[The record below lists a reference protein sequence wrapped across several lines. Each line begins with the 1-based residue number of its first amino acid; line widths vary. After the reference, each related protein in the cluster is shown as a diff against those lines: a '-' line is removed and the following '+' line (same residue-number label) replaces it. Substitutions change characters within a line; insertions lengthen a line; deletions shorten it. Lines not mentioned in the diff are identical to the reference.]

1 MTNVSYSKTNSVKK
15 LYLFLFFCITSITY
29 AQNIRL
35 EGVIQDIGKSPL
47 EMANVMAVNQ
57 ATKAMDGYAI
67 TTDKGKYVLNLKPNT
82 AYVIKLS
89 YLGMQNKEVTV
100 TTLSENMV
108 QNITMESGG
117 IELDGVEIVR
127 EMPVSIKGD
136 TIVYNADSFKTGEE
150 RKLEDVFKK
159 LPGFEV
165 MADGQVQV
173 EGKKVAK
180 LFVNGKPFM
189 EGDTKLGSKNIP
201 SDAVDKIQVMRNFN
215 EVSQMK
221 GLENNNDDIALNI
234 KLKKGKDK
242 FWFGDVSGGLANDKG
257 YIFNPKLFYYSP
269 KTSINSIVN
278 LNTIGEVSLTS
289 ADFFRIT
296 GGARNTIGR
305 SGTTLNLNRNFF
317 GLSGGDNVAKA
328 SDKFGALNLNHSVS
342 KKWTLLGFAAYSATF
357 NQSITNSERGIFEPN
372 TTNIAT
378 LENRKNKTDS
388 KNNAFI
394 AKFGSKYKAN
404 DNFQLDYDAF
414 FRKNDQQDVDNSQT
428 DFSSMNNGSM
438 VSNSN
443 TVIAFQ
449 KQAPVSFNQS
459 LNLFYTQ
466 NPKSTW
472 VIEMQHQ
479 YEDED
484 PFYNPQLSVN
494 PYQNSTSQDPND
506 PSAVFVNEN
515 TLNIEQS
522 RFVKTNKLDAK
533 VDYYYQISNKSILNL
548 TVGNTNAFQ
557 TYNSSILQILEDN
570 SVNPVEQTAYNNDV
584 RYTFNDVFLG
594 VHYKFIVGK
603 FTFNPGFAIHQYN
616 TNNQQFANPFQ
627 LNFTRFLPDMFARWD
642 LKKSENVTYNFNVRN
657 GFNDVNSLVEGNIF
671 TNFNSIA
678 RGNAQLENSL
688 VTSHR
693 LNYSKYNLYNF
704 TTIFG
709 NIAYT
714 TTKNPVVNGISFQSI
729 YSTSDRLNLD
739 AENESVNGNLFYSKS
754 FQKYY
759 KATAGINASW
769 NKNFVLNRRV
779 VNGNT
784 QEFIQGIE
792 NVNHGYNLALAT
804 QFKKYP
810 NIDLGYR
817 INFSEQAS
825 TRFTTQT
832 PSVKLNYYFLNGL
845 NINWD
850 YSFNRFKNETT
861 GVANNFKIMT
871 ASLNYIKK
879 DSKFEYR
886 IQANNLLNTRSRL
899 NNTFSVNGFNANE
912 NIILPRFVTFI
923 LKYNI

>member
-1 MTNVSYSKTNSVKK
+1 MKKILLFIALVLGSISYG
-15 LYLFLFFCITSITY
+15 
-29 AQNIRL
+29 QNIKV
-35 EGVIQDIGKSPL
+35 EGVIQDINKAPL

-57 ATKAMDGYAI
+57 ATKAMDAYAI
-67 TTDKGKYVLNLKPNT
+67 TTDKGKYVLNLKLNT
-82 AYVIKLS
+82 TYVIKLS
-89 YLGMQNKEVTV
+89 YLGMQNKEITV
-100 TTLSENMV
+100 ATKAENMM

-136 TIVYNADSFKTGEE
+136 TIVYNTDSFKTGEE

-173 EGKKVAK
+173 EGKKVTK

-201 SDAVDKIQVMRNFN
+201 SDAVDKVQVLRNFN

-221 GLENNNDDIALNI
+221 GLENNNDDIAINI

-242 FWFGDVSGGLANDKG
+242 FWFGDVSAGLANDKG
-257 YIFNPKLFYYSP
+257 YIFNPKVFYYSP

-278 LNTIGEVSLTS
+278 LNNIGEVSLTS
-289 ADFFRIT
+289 ADFFRIN

-305 SGTTLNLNRNFF
+305 SGTSLNLNRNFF

-328 SDKFGALNLNHSVS
+328 NDKFGTLNVNHSVS
-342 KKWTLLGFAAYSATF
+342 KKWTLTGFATYSSTF
-357 NQSITNSERGIFEPN
+357 NQSITNSDRGIFEPN

-378 LENRKNKTDS
+378 LENRKSKTDS
-388 KNNAFI
+388 RNNAFI
-394 AKFGSKYKAN
+394 SKVGSKYKAN
-404 DNFQLDYDAF
+404 DNFQLDYDVF
-414 FRKNDQQDVDNSQT
+414 FRKNDQQDVNNSQSN
-428 DFSSMNNGSM
+428 FSSFANGS
-438 VSNSN
+438 SFSSSN

-449 KQAPVSFNQS
+449 NQAPVSFNQS

-472 VIEMQHQ
+472 VIEVQHQ

-494 PYQNSTSQDPND
+494 PYQNSSSQDPND

-515 TLNIEQS
+515 SLNIEQS
-522 RFVKTNKLDAK
+522 RFVKTNKVDAK
-533 VDYYYQISNKSILNL
+533 ADYYYQISNKSILNV
-548 TVGNTNAFQ
+548 TAGNSNAFQ
-557 TYNSSILQILEDN
+557 TYNSSLLQILEDKSVN
-570 SVNPVEQTAYNNDV
+570 SVEQAAYNNDV
-584 RYTFNDVFLG
+584 RYAFNDVFLG
-594 VHYKFIVGK
+594 LHHKFMVGK
-603 FTFNPGFAIHQYN
+603 FTFNPGFSVHQYN
-616 TNNQQFANPFQ
+616 TNNQQLGNPYQ
-627 LNFTRFLPDMFARWD
+627 LNFSRFLPDMFARWD
-642 LKKSENVTYNFNVRN
+642 LKKSENITYNFNVQN
-657 GFNDVNSLVEGNIF
+657 GFNDINSLVEGYIF

-678 RGNAQLENSL
+678 KGNSQLQNSL

-709 NIAYT
+709 NISYT
-714 TTKNPVVNGISFQSI
+714 TTKDPVVNGISFQSI

-739 AENESVNGNLFYSKS
+739 AENENLNGNLFYSKS
-754 FQKYY
+754 FKKYY
-759 KATAGINASW
+759 KVTGGVNASW

-779 VNGNT
+779 ANGTT

-792 NVNHGYNLALAT
+792 NVNHSYNLAFAT

-825 TRFTTQT
+825 NKFTTQT
-832 PSVKLNYYFLNGL
+832 PTVKLNYYFLNGL
-845 NINWD
+845 NVNWD
-850 YSFNRFKNETT
+850 YSFNRFKNETSGLT
-861 GVANNFKIMT
+861 NDFEIMT

-899 NNTFSVNGFNANE
+899 NNSFSVNGFNANE
-912 NIILPRFVTFI
+912 TIILPRFVTFI

>member
-1 MTNVSYSKTNSVKK
+1 MKNQ
-15 LYLFLFFCITSITY
+15 YLFLFFFITSFSFAQSIKFEGLITDSK
-29 AQNIRL
+29 AT
-35 EGVIQDIGKSPL
+35 GL
-47 EMANVMAVNQ
+47 EMANVMAINKE
-57 ATKAMDGYAI
+57 TKAMDAYAI
-67 TTDKGKYVLNLKPNT
+67 TNDKGKFLLNLKPNT
-82 AYVIKLS
+82 AYNIKIS
-89 YLGMQNKEVTV
+89 YLGMQNKELEI
-100 TTLSENMV
+100 TTTSENS
-108 QNITMESGG
+108 IKSIALEEGG

-136 TIVYNADSFKTGEE
+136 TIVYNTDSFKTGEE

-173 EGKKVAK
+173 EGKKVTK

-189 EGDTKLGSKNIP
+189 DGDTKLGSKNIP
-201 SDAVDKIQVMRNFN
+201 SDAVDKVQVLRNFN

-221 GLENNNDDIALNI
+221 GLDNNNDDIALNI

-242 FWFGDVSGGLANDKG
+242 FWFGDVSAGLANDKG
-257 YIFNPKLFYYSP
+257 YIFNPKVFYYSP

-278 LNTIGEVSLTS
+278 LNNIGEVSLTS
-289 ADFFRIT
+289 ADFFRIN

-305 SGTTLNLNRNFF
+305 SGTSLNLNRNFF

-328 SDKFGALNLNHSVS
+328 NDKFGTLNVNHSVS
-342 KKWTLLGFAAYSATF
+342 KKWTLTGFAAYSSTF
-357 NQSITNSERGIFEPN
+357 NQSITNSDRGIFEPN

-388 KNNAFI
+388 RNNAFI
-394 AKFGSKYKAN
+394 SKVGSKYKAN
-404 DNFQLDYDAF
+404 DNFQLDYDVF
-414 FRKNDQQDVDNSQT
+414 FRKNDQQDVNNSQSN
-428 DFSSMNNGSM
+428 FSSFANGS
-438 VSNSN
+438 SFSSSN
-443 TVIAFQ
+443 TVMAFQ
-449 KQAPVSFNQS
+449 NQAPVSFNQS

-472 VIEMQHQ
+472 VIEVQHQ

-494 PYQNSTSQDPND
+494 PYQNSSSQDPND

-515 TLNIEQS
+515 SLNIEQS
-522 RFVKTNKLDAK
+522 RFVKTNKVDAK
-533 VDYYYQISNKSILNL
+533 ADYYYQISNKSILNV
-548 TVGNTNAFQ
+548 TAGNSNAFQ
-557 TYNSSILQILEDN
+557 TYNSSLLQILEDK
-570 SVNPVEQTAYNNDV
+570 SVNPVEQAAYNNDV
-584 RYTFNDVFLG
+584 RYAFNDIFLG
-594 VHYKFIVGK
+594 LHYKFMVGK
-603 FTFNPGFAIHQYN
+603 FTFNPGFSVHQYN
-616 TNNQQFANPFQ
+616 TNNQQLGNPYQ
-627 LNFTRFLPDMFARWD
+627 LNFSRFLPDMFARWD
-642 LKKSENVTYNFNVRN
+642 LKKSENITYNFNVQN
-657 GFNDVNSLVEGNIF
+657 GFNDINSLVEGYIF

-678 RGNAQLENSL
+678 KGNSQLQNSL

-709 NIAYT
+709 NISYT
-714 TTKNPVVNGISFQSI
+714 TTKDPVVNGISFQSI

-739 AENESVNGNLFYSKS
+739 AENENLNGNLFYSKS
-754 FQKYY
+754 FKKYY
-759 KATAGINASW
+759 KVTGGVNASW

-779 VNGNT
+779 TSGTT

-792 NVNHGYNLALAT
+792 NVNHSYNLAFAT

-825 TRFTTQT
+825 NKFTTQT
-832 PSVKLNYYFLNGL
+832 PTVKLNYYFLNGL
-845 NINWD
+845 NVNWD
-850 YSFNRFKNETT
+850 YSFNRFKNETSGLT
-861 GVANNFKIMT
+861 NDFEIMT

-899 NNTFSVNGFNANE
+899 NNSFSVNGFNANE
-912 NIILPRFVTFI
+912 TIILPRFVTFI

>member
-1 MTNVSYSKTNSVKK
+1 MKNILLVLMLFFMSFSYS
-15 LYLFLFFCITSITY
+15 
-29 AQNIRL
+29 QNIRF
-35 EGVIQDIGKSPL
+35 EGLILDDKKMPL

-57 ATKAMDGYAI
+57 ATKAMDAYAI
-67 TTDKGKYVLNLKPNT
+67 TTDKGKFVLNLKAKT
-82 AYVIKLS
+82 DYIIKLS
-89 YLGMQNKEVTV
+89 YIGMKNKEVAI
-100 TTLSENMV
+100 TTLAENLI
-108 QNITMESGG
+108 QNITMEAGG

-136 TIVYNADSFKTGEE
+136 TIIYNADSFKTGEE

-165 MADGQVQV
+165 LPDGQIQV

-180 LFVNGKPFM
+180 LFVDGKPFM

-242 FWFGDVSGGLANDKG
+242 FWFGDVSGGVANDKG
-257 YIFNPKLFYYSP
+257 YIINPKLFYYSP

-278 LNTIGEVSLTS
+278 FNNIGEVSLTS

-305 SGTTLNLNRNFF
+305 SGTTLTLNRNFF

-328 SDKFGALNLNHSVS
+328 SDKFGTLNINQSFS
-342 KKWTLLGFAAYSATF
+342 KKWNVTGFAAYSSTF
-357 NQSITNSERGIFEPN
+357 NRSITNSERAIFQPN
-372 TTNIAT
+372 TTEIAT
-378 LENRKNKTDS
+378 LENRNNRTDS
-388 KNNAFI
+388 RNNAFI
-394 AKFGSKYKAN
+394 SKLGSKYKAS
-404 DNFQLDYDAF
+404 DNFQLDYDVF
-414 FRKNDQQDVDNSQT
+414 FRKNGQEENDNSQT
-428 DFSSMNNGSM
+428 NFNSINNGVAFNS
-438 VSNSN
+438 SNS
-443 TVIAFQ
+443 IISFQ
-449 KQAPVSFNQS
+449 KQDPIAFNQS

-466 NPKSTW
+466 SPKSTW

-494 PYQNSTSQDPND
+494 PYQNSTSSNPDD
-506 PSAVFVNEN
+506 PSNIFINEN
-515 TLNIEQS
+515 ALNIQQS
-522 RFVKTNKLDAK
+522 RFVKTNKIDAK
-533 VDYYYQISNKSILNL
+533 IDYYFQVSNKSIFNVTL
-548 TVGNTNAFQ
+548 GNTNAFQ
-557 TYNSSILQILEDN
+557 SYNSGILQILEGN
-570 SVNPVEQTAYNNDV
+570 TVNPIEQNAYNNDV
-584 RYTFNDVFLG
+584 RYNFNDIFLG
-594 VHYKFIVGK
+594 LHYKFILGK
-603 FTFNPGFAIHQYN
+603 FTFNPGFSVHQYN
-616 TNNQQFANPFQ
+616 TNNSQFSTPFQ
-627 LNFTRFLPDMFARWD
+627 LNFSRFLPDMFARWD
-642 LKKSENVTYNFNVRN
+642 LKKSENLTYNFNVKN
-657 GFNDVNSLVEGNIF
+657 GFNDVNSLVEGYIF

-678 RGNAQLENSL
+678 RGNSQLENSL
-688 VTSHR
+688 VTTHR
-693 LNYSKYNLYNF
+693 LAYSKYNLYNF
-704 TTIFG
+704 VTIFG
-709 NIAYT
+709 NVAYT
-714 TTKNPVVNGISFQSI
+714 TTKNPVVNGILFQSI

-739 AENESVNGNLFYSKS
+739 AENENLNGNLFYSKS
-754 FQKYY
+754 FKKYY
-759 KATAGINASW
+759 KVTGGINASW
-769 NKNFVLNRRV
+769 NKNFVLNRRLIS
-779 VNGNT
+779 GNV

-804 QFKKYP
+804 QYKKYP

-817 INFSEQAS
+817 INFSEQAA
-825 TRFTTQT
+825 TLFTTQT
-832 PSVKLNYYFLNGL
+832 PNVKLNYYFINGL
-845 NINWD
+845 NVNWD

-879 DSKFEYR
+879 DTKFEYR

-899 NNTFSVNGFNANE
+899 NNTFNVNGYNASE
-912 NIILPRFVTFI
+912 NVILPRFVTFI

>member
-1 MTNVSYSKTNSVKK
+1 MKKILLFIALVLGSISYG
-15 LYLFLFFCITSITY
+15 
-29 AQNIRL
+29 QNIKV
-35 EGVIQDIGKSPL
+35 EGVIQDISKAPL

-57 ATKAMDGYAI
+57 ATKAMDAYAI
-67 TTDKGKYVLNLKPNT
+67 TTDKGKYSLNLKPNST
-82 AYVIKLS
+82 YVIKLS
-89 YLGMQNKEVTV
+89 YLGMQNKEITVVTKA
-100 TTLSENMV
+100 ENMM

-136 TIVYNADSFKTGEE
+136 TIVYNTDSFKTGEE

-173 EGKKVAK
+173 EGKKVTK

-189 EGDTKLGSKNIP
+189 DGDTKLGSKNIP
-201 SDAVDKIQVMRNFN
+201 SDAVDKVQVLRNFN

-242 FWFGDVSGGLANDKG
+242 FWFGDVSAGLANDKG
-257 YIFNPKLFYYSP
+257 YIFNPKVFYYSP

-278 LNTIGEVSLTS
+278 LNNIGEVSLTS
-289 ADFFRIT
+289 ADFFRIN

-317 GLSGGDNVAKA
+317 GLFGGDNVAKA
-328 SDKFGALNLNHSVS
+328 SDKFGTLNINHSVS
-342 KKWTLLGFAAYSATF
+342 KKWTLTGFAAYSSTF
-357 NQSITNSERGIFEPN
+357 NQSITNSDRGIFEPN

-378 LENRKNKTDS
+378 LENRKNSTDS
-388 KNNAFI
+388 RNNAFI
-394 AKFGSKYKAN
+394 SKVGSKYKAN
-404 DNFQLDYDAF
+404 DNFQLDYDVF
-414 FRKNDQQDVDNSQT
+414 FRKNDQQDVDNSQSN
-428 DFSSMNNGSM
+428 FSSFANGNSFN
-438 VSNSN
+438 SSN

-449 KQAPVSFNQS
+449 NQAPVSFNQS

-466 NPKSTW
+466 NPKNTW
-472 VIEMQHQ
+472 VIEVQHQ

-494 PYQNSTSQDPND
+494 PYQNNSSQDPND

-515 TLNIEQS
+515 SLKIEQS
-522 RFVKTNKLDAK
+522 RFVKTNKVDAK
-533 VDYYYQISNKSILNL
+533 ADYYYQISNKSILNV
-548 TVGNTNAFQ
+548 TAGNSNAFQ
-557 TYNSSILQILEDN
+557 TYNSSLLQILEDK
-570 SVNPVEQTAYNNDV
+570 SVNPVEQAAYNNDA
-584 RYTFNDVFLG
+584 RYAFNDVFLG
-594 VHYKFIVGK
+594 LHYKFIVGK
-603 FTFNPGFAIHQYN
+603 FTFNPGFSIHQYN
-616 TNNQQFANPFQ
+616 TNNQQFGTRYQ
-627 LNFTRFLPDMFARWD
+627 LNFSRFLPDMFARWD
-642 LKKSENVTYNFNVRN
+642 LKKSENITYNFNVRN
-657 GFNDVNSLVEGNIF
+657 GFNDINSLVEGFIF

-678 RGNAQLENSL
+678 RGNSQLQNSL

-709 NIAYT
+709 NISYT
-714 TTKNPVVNGISFQSI
+714 TTKDPVVNGISFQSI

-739 AENESVNGNLFYSKS
+739 AENENLNGNLFYSKS
-754 FQKYY
+754 FKKYY
-759 KATAGINASW
+759 KVTGGINAGW

-779 VNGNT
+779 ANGAT

-792 NVNHGYNLALAT
+792 NVNHSYNLAFAT

-825 TRFTTQT
+825 NKFTTQT
-832 PSVKLNYYFLNGL
+832 PTVKLNYYFLNGL
-845 NINWD
+845 NVNWD
-850 YSFNRFKNETT
+850 YSFNRFKNETSGLT
-861 GVANNFKIMT
+861 NDFEIMT

-899 NNTFSVNGFNANE
+899 NNSFSVNGFNANE
-912 NIILPRFVTFI
+912 TIILPRFVTFI

>member
-1 MTNVSYSKTNSVKK
+1 MKNILLFVALVLGSISYS
-15 LYLFLFFCITSITY
+15 
-29 AQNIRL
+29 QNVRF
-35 EGVIQDIGKSPL
+35 EGIIQDVGKLPL

-57 ATKAMDGYAI
+57 ATKAMDAYAI
-67 TTDKGKYVLNLKPNT
+67 TTDNGKYVLNLKPNT
-82 AYVIKLS
+82 PYVIKLS
-89 YLGMQNKEVTV
+89 YLGMQNKEITIA
-100 TTLSENMV
+100 TQSENMI
-108 QNITMESGG
+108 QNVTMESGG

-201 SDAVDKIQVMRNFN
+201 ADAIDKVQVLRNFN

-242 FWFGDVSGGLANDKG
+242 FWFGDVSGGLANNKG

-278 LNTIGEVSLTS
+278 LNNIGEVSLTS

-305 SGTTLNLNRNFF
+305 SGTTLTLNRNFF

-328 SDKFGALNLNHSVS
+328 SDKFGTLNINHSVS
-342 KKWTLLGFAAYSATF
+342 KKWTLTGFAAYSSTY

-378 LENRKNKTDS
+378 LENRKNRTDAR
-388 KNNAFI
+388 NNAFI
-394 AKFGSKYKAN
+394 SKLGSKYKAN
-404 DNFQLDYDAF
+404 DNFQLDYDVF
-414 FRKNDQQDVDNSQT
+414 FRKNDQQDVDNSQS
-428 DFSSMNNGSM
+428 DFSSSANGTPFNS
-438 VSNSN
+438 SN

-449 KQAPVSFNQS
+449 KQAPASFNQS

-494 PYQNSTSQDPND
+494 PYQNSSSQDPND
-506 PSAVFVNEN
+506 PSAVFVNESS
-515 TLNIEQS
+515 LNIEQS

-533 VDYYYQISNKSILNL
+533 VDYYYQITNKSIFNV
-548 TVGNTNAFQ
+548 TAGNTNAFQ
-557 TYNSSILQILEDN
+557 SYNSSILQILQN
-570 SVNPVEQTAYNNDV
+570 NTINPVEEDAYNNDV
-584 RYTFNDVFLG
+584 RYSFNDVFLG
-594 VHYKFIVGK
+594 LHYKFIAGK
-603 FTFNPGFAIHQYN
+603 FTFNPGFSIHQYN
-616 TNNQQFANPFQ
+616 TNNTQFGNPFQ
-627 LNFTRFLPDMFARWD
+627 LNFSRFLPDMFARWD
-642 LKKSENVTYNFNVRN
+642 LRKSENLTYNFNVKN
-657 GFNDVNSLVEGNIF
+657 GFNDVNSLVEGYIF
-671 TNFNSIA
+671 ASFNSIA

-688 VTSHR
+688 ITSHR
-693 LNYSKYNLYNF
+693 LSYSKYNLYNF

-709 NIAYT
+709 NVAYT
-714 TTKNPVVNGISFQSI
+714 TTKNPVVNGILFQSI

-739 AENESVNGNLFYSKS
+739 AENENLNGNLFYSKS

-759 KATAGINASW
+759 KVTGGINASW
-769 NKNFVLNRRV
+769 NKNFVLNRRLI
-779 VNGNT
+779 NGNT

-792 NVNHGYNLALAT
+792 NVNHSYNLALAT

-817 INFSEQAS
+817 INFSEQAANS
-825 TRFTTQT
+825 FTTQT
-832 PSVKLNYYFLNGL
+832 PTVKLNYYFLNGL

-886 IQANNLLNTRSRL
+886 IQANNLLDTKSRL

>member
-1 MTNVSYSKTNSVKK
+1 MKNILLVVMLFFVSFSYS
-15 LYLFLFFCITSITY
+15 
-29 AQNIRL
+29 QNIRF
-35 EGVIQDIGKSPL
+35 EGLILDDKKMPL

-57 ATKAMDGYAI
+57 ATKAMDAYAI
-67 TTDKGKYVLNLKPNT
+67 TTDKGKFVLNLKAKT
-82 AYVIKLS
+82 DYIIKLS
-89 YLGMQNKEVTV
+89 YIGMKNKEVAI
-100 TTLSENMV
+100 TTLAENLI
-108 QNITMESGG
+108 QNITMEAGG

-136 TIVYNADSFKTGEE
+136 TIIYNADSFKTGEE

-165 MADGQVQV
+165 LPDGQIQV

-180 LFVNGKPFM
+180 LFVDGKPFM

-257 YIFNPKLFYYSP
+257 YIINPKLFYYSP

-278 LNTIGEVSLTS
+278 FNNIGEVSLTS

-305 SGTTLNLNRNFF
+305 SGTTLTLNRNFF

-328 SDKFGALNLNHSVS
+328 SDKFGTLNINQSFS
-342 KKWTLLGFAAYSATF
+342 KKWNVTGFAAYSSTF
-357 NQSITNSERGIFEPN
+357 NRSITNSERAIFQPN
-372 TTNIAT
+372 TTEIAT
-378 LENRKNKTDS
+378 LENRNNRTDS
-388 KNNAFI
+388 RNNAFI
-394 AKFGSKYKAN
+394 SKLGSKYKAS
-404 DNFQLDYDAF
+404 DNFQLDYDVF
-414 FRKNDQQDVDNSQT
+414 FRKNGQEENDNSQT
-428 DFSSMNNGSM
+428 NFNSINNGVAFNS
-438 VSNSN
+438 SNS
-443 TVIAFQ
+443 IISFQ
-449 KQAPVSFNQS
+449 KQDPIAFNQS

-466 NPKSTW
+466 SPKSTW

-494 PYQNSTSQDPND
+494 PYQNSTSSNPDD
-506 PSAVFVNEN
+506 PSNIFINEN
-515 TLNIEQS
+515 ALNIQQS
-522 RFVKTNKLDAK
+522 RFVKTNKIDAK
-533 VDYYYQISNKSILNL
+533 IDYYFQVSNKSIFNVTL
-548 TVGNTNAFQ
+548 GNTNAFQ
-557 TYNSSILQILEDN
+557 SYNSSILQILEGN
-570 SVNPVEQTAYNNDV
+570 TVNPIEQNAYNNDV
-584 RYTFNDVFLG
+584 RYNFNDLFLG
-594 VHYKFIVGK
+594 LHYKFILGK
-603 FTFNPGFAIHQYN
+603 FTFNPGFSVHQYN
-616 TNNQQFANPFQ
+616 TNNTQFSTPFQ
-627 LNFTRFLPDMFARWD
+627 LNFSRFLPDMFARWD
-642 LKKSENVTYNFNVRN
+642 LKKSENLTYNFNVKN
-657 GFNDVNSLVEGNIF
+657 GFNDVNSLVEGYIF

-678 RGNAQLENSL
+678 RGNSQLENSL
-688 VTSHR
+688 VTTHR
-693 LNYSKYNLYNF
+693 LAYSKYNLYNF
-704 TTIFG
+704 VTIFG
-709 NIAYT
+709 NVAYT
-714 TTKNPVVNGISFQSI
+714 TTKNPVVNGILFQSI

-739 AENESVNGNLFYSKS
+739 AENENLNGNLFYSKS
-754 FQKYY
+754 FKKYY
-759 KATAGINASW
+759 KVTGGINASW
-769 NKNFVLNRRV
+769 NKNFVLNRRLIS
-779 VNGNT
+779 GNV

-804 QFKKYP
+804 QYKKYP

-817 INFSEQAS
+817 INFSEQAA
-825 TRFTTQT
+825 TLFTTQT
-832 PSVKLNYYFLNGL
+832 PNVKLNYYFLNGL
-845 NINWD
+845 NVNWD

-899 NNTFSVNGFNANE
+899 NNTFNVNGYNANE
-912 NIILPRFVTFI
+912 NVILPRFVTFI

>member
-1 MTNVSYSKTNSVKK
+1 MKNILLVLMLFFVSFSYS
-15 LYLFLFFCITSITY
+15 
-29 AQNIRL
+29 QNIRF
-35 EGVIQDIGKSPL
+35 EGLILDDKKMPL

-57 ATKAMDGYAI
+57 ATKAMDAYAI
-67 TTDKGKYVLNLKPNT
+67 TTDKGKFVLNLKAKT
-82 AYVIKLS
+82 DYIIKLS
-89 YLGMQNKEVTV
+89 YIGMKNKEVAI
-100 TTLSENMV
+100 TTLAENLI
-108 QNITMESGG
+108 QNITMEAGG

-136 TIVYNADSFKTGEE
+136 TIIYNADSFKTGEE

-165 MADGQVQV
+165 LPDGQIQV

-180 LFVNGKPFM
+180 LFVDGKPFM

-257 YIFNPKLFYYSP
+257 YIINPKLFYYSP

-278 LNTIGEVSLTS
+278 FNNIGEVSLTS

-305 SGTTLNLNRNFF
+305 SGTTLTLNRNFF

-328 SDKFGALNLNHSVS
+328 SDKFGTLNINQSFS
-342 KKWTLLGFAAYSATF
+342 KKWNVTGFAAYSSTF
-357 NQSITNSERGIFEPN
+357 NRSITNSERAIFQPN
-372 TTNIAT
+372 TTEIAT
-378 LENRKNKTDS
+378 LENRNNRTDS
-388 KNNAFI
+388 RNNAFI
-394 AKFGSKYKAN
+394 SKLGSKYKAS
-404 DNFQLDYDAF
+404 DNFQLDYDVF
-414 FRKNDQQDVDNSQT
+414 FRKNGQEENDNSQT
-428 DFSSMNNGSM
+428 NFNSINNGVAFNS
-438 VSNSN
+438 SNS
-443 TVIAFQ
+443 IISFQ
-449 KQAPVSFNQS
+449 KQDPIAFNQS

-466 NPKSTW
+466 SPKSTW

-494 PYQNSTSQDPND
+494 PYQNSTSSNPDD
-506 PSAVFVNEN
+506 PSNIFINEN
-515 TLNIEQS
+515 ALNIQQS
-522 RFVKTNKLDAK
+522 RFVKTNKIDAK
-533 VDYYYQISNKSILNL
+533 IDYYFQVSNKSIFNVTL
-548 TVGNTNAFQ
+548 GNTNAFQ
-557 TYNSSILQILEDN
+557 SYNSSILQILEGN
-570 SVNPVEQTAYNNDV
+570 TVNPIEQNAYNNDV
-584 RYTFNDVFLG
+584 RYNFNDLFLG
-594 VHYKFIVGK
+594 LHYKFILGK
-603 FTFNPGFAIHQYN
+603 FTFNPGFSVHQYN
-616 TNNQQFANPFQ
+616 TNNTQFSTPFQ
-627 LNFTRFLPDMFARWD
+627 LNFSRFLPDMFARWD
-642 LKKSENVTYNFNVRN
+642 LKKSENLTYNFNVKN
-657 GFNDVNSLVEGNIF
+657 GFNDVNSLVEGYIF

-678 RGNAQLENSL
+678 RGNSQLENSL
-688 VTSHR
+688 VTTHR
-693 LNYSKYNLYNF
+693 LAYSKYNLYNF
-704 TTIFG
+704 VTIFG
-709 NIAYT
+709 NVAYT
-714 TTKNPVVNGISFQSI
+714 TTKNPVVNGILFQSI

-739 AENESVNGNLFYSKS
+739 AENENLNGNLFYSKS
-754 FQKYY
+754 FKKYY
-759 KATAGINASW
+759 KVTGGINASW
-769 NKNFVLNRRV
+769 NKNFVLNRRLIS
-779 VNGNT
+779 GNV

-804 QFKKYP
+804 QYKKYP

-817 INFSEQAS
+817 INFSEQAA
-825 TRFTTQT
+825 TLFTTQT
-832 PSVKLNYYFLNGL
+832 PNVKLNYYFLNGL
-845 NINWD
+845 NVNWD

-879 DSKFEYR
+879 DTKFEYR

-899 NNTFSVNGFNANE
+899 NNTFNVNGYNASE
-912 NIILPRFVTFI
+912 NVILPRFVTFI

>member
-1 MTNVSYSKTNSVKK
+1 MKNQ
-15 LYLFLFFCITSITY
+15 YLFLFFFITSFSFAQSIKFEGLITDSK
-29 AQNIRL
+29 AT
-35 EGVIQDIGKSPL
+35 GL
-47 EMANVMAVNQ
+47 EMANVMAINKE
-57 ATKAMDGYAI
+57 TKAMDAYAI
-67 TTDKGKYVLNLKPNT
+67 TNDKGKFLLNLKPNT
-82 AYVIKLS
+82 AYNIKIS
-89 YLGMQNKEVTV
+89 YLGMQNKELEIT
-100 TTLSENMV
+100 TTLENS
-108 QNITMESGG
+108 IKSIALEEGG

-136 TIVYNADSFKTGEE
+136 TIVYNTDSFKTGEE

-173 EGKKVAK
+173 EGKKVTK

-189 EGDTKLGSKNIP
+189 DGDTKLGSKNIP
-201 SDAVDKIQVMRNFN
+201 SDAVDKVQVLRNFN

-242 FWFGDVSGGLANDKG
+242 FWFGDVSAGLANDKR
-257 YIFNPKLFYYSP
+257 YIFNPKVFYYSP

-278 LNTIGEVSLTS
+278 LNNIGEVSLTS
-289 ADFFRIT
+289 ADFFRIN

-305 SGTTLNLNRNFF
+305 SGTSLNLNRNFF

-328 SDKFGALNLNHSVS
+328 NDKFGTLNVNHSVS
-342 KKWTLLGFAAYSATF
+342 KKWTLTGFAAYSSTF
-357 NQSITNSERGIFEPN
+357 NQSITNSDRGIFEPN

-388 KNNAFI
+388 RNNAFI
-394 AKFGSKYKAN
+394 SKVGSKYKAN
-404 DNFQLDYDAF
+404 DNFQLDYDVF
-414 FRKNDQQDVDNSQT
+414 FRKNDQQDVNNSQSN
-428 DFSSMNNGSM
+428 FSSFANGS
-438 VSNSN
+438 SFSSSN

-449 KQAPVSFNQS
+449 NQAPVSFNQS

-472 VIEMQHQ
+472 VIEIQHQ

-494 PYQNSTSQDPND
+494 PYQNSSSQDPND

-515 TLNIEQS
+515 SLNIEQS
-522 RFVKTNKLDAK
+522 RFVKTNKVDAK
-533 VDYYYQISNKSILNL
+533 ADYYYQISNKSILNV
-548 TVGNTNAFQ
+548 TAGNSNAFQ
-557 TYNSSILQILEDN
+557 TYNSSLLQILEDKSVN
-570 SVNPVEQTAYNNDV
+570 SVEQAAYNNDV
-584 RYTFNDVFLG
+584 RYAFNDVFLG
-594 VHYKFIVGK
+594 LHYKFMVGK
-603 FTFNPGFAIHQYN
+603 FTFNPGFSVHQYN
-616 TNNQQFANPFQ
+616 TNNQQLGNPYQ
-627 LNFTRFLPDMFARWD
+627 LNFSRFLPDMFARWD
-642 LKKSENVTYNFNVRN
+642 LKKSENITYNFNVQN
-657 GFNDVNSLVEGNIF
+657 GFNDINSLVEGYIF

-678 RGNAQLENSL
+678 KGNSQLQNSL

-709 NIAYT
+709 NISYT
-714 TTKNPVVNGISFQSI
+714 TTKDPVVNGISFQSI

-739 AENESVNGNLFYSKS
+739 AENENLNGNLFYSKS
-754 FQKYY
+754 FKKYY
-759 KATAGINASW
+759 KVTGGVNASW

-779 VNGNT
+779 TSGTT

-792 NVNHGYNLALAT
+792 NVNHSYNLAFAT

-825 TRFTTQT
+825 NKFITQT
-832 PSVKLNYYFLNGL
+832 PTVKLNYYFLNGL
-845 NINWD
+845 NVNWD
-850 YSFNRFKNETT
+850 YSFNRFKNETSGLT
-861 GVANNFKIMT
+861 NDFEIMT

-899 NNTFSVNGFNANE
+899 NNSFSVNGFNANE
-912 NIILPRFVTFI
+912 TIILPRFVTFI

>member
-1 MTNVSYSKTNSVKK
+1 MKK
-15 LYLFLFFCITSITY
+15 ILLFIALILASITY
-29 AQNIRL
+29 AQNIRF
-35 EGVIQDIGKSPL
+35 EGIIQDIGKSPL

-57 ATKAMDGYAI
+57 TTKAMDSYAI
-67 TTDKGKYVLNLKPNT
+67 TTDKGKFILNLKAKT
-82 AYVIKLS
+82 TYVIKLS
-89 YLGMQNKEVTV
+89 YLGMQNKEITI
-100 TTLSENMV
+100 TTQSENMV

-117 IELDGVEIVR
+117 IELNGVEIVR

-165 MADGQVQV
+165 MSDGQVQV

-242 FWFGDVSGGLANDKG
+242 FWFGDISGGLANDKG

-278 LNTIGEVSLTS
+278 LNNIGEVSLTS

-342 KKWTLLGFAAYSATF
+342 KKWTLSGFAAYSSTF

-548 TVGNTNAFQ
+548 TAGNTNAFQ

-570 SVNPVEQTAYNNDV
+570 SVNQVEQAAYRNDV

-603 FTFNPGFAIHQYN
+603 FTFNPGFSIHQYN
-616 TNNQQFANPFQ
+616 TNNQQFANPYQ

-657 GFNDVNSLVEGNIF
+657 GFNDVNSLVEGYIF

-792 NVNHGYNLALAT
+792 NVNHGYSLALAT

-817 INFSEQAS
+817 INFSDQAS

-912 NIILPRFVTFI
+912 TVILPRFVTFI

>member
-1 MTNVSYSKTNSVKK
+1 MKNILLFVALVLGSISYS
-15 LYLFLFFCITSITY
+15 
-29 AQNIRL
+29 QNVRF
-35 EGVIQDIGKSPL
+35 EGIIQDVGKLPL

-57 ATKAMDGYAI
+57 ATKAMDAYAI
-67 TTDKGKYVLNLKPNT
+67 TTDNGKYVLNLKPNT
-82 AYVIKLS
+82 PYVIKLS
-89 YLGMQNKEVTV
+89 YLGMQNKEITIA
-100 TTLSENMV
+100 TQSENMI
-108 QNITMESGG
+108 QNVTMESGG

-201 SDAVDKIQVMRNFN
+201 ADAIDKIQVLRNFN

-242 FWFGDVSGGLANDKG
+242 FWFGDVSGGLANNKG

-278 LNTIGEVSLTS
+278 LNNIGEVSLTS

-305 SGTTLNLNRNFF
+305 SGTTLTVNRNFF
-317 GLSGGDNVAKA
+317 GLSGSDNVAKA
-328 SDKFGALNLNHSVS
+328 SDKFGTLNINHSVS
-342 KKWTLLGFAAYSATF
+342 KKWTLTGFAAYSSTY

-378 LENRKNKTDS
+378 LENRKNRTDS
-388 KNNAFI
+388 RNNAFI
-394 AKFGSKYKAN
+394 SKLGSKYKAN
-404 DNFQLDYDAF
+404 DNFQLDYDVF
-414 FRKNDQQDVDNSQT
+414 FRKNDQQDVDNSQS
-428 DFSSMNNGSM
+428 DFSSSANGTPFNS
-438 VSNSN
+438 SN

-449 KQAPVSFNQS
+449 KQAPASFNQS

-494 PYQNSTSQDPND
+494 PYQNSSSQDPND
-506 PSAVFVNEN
+506 PSAVFVNESS
-515 TLNIEQS
+515 LNIEQS
-522 RFVKTNKLDAK
+522 RFVKTNKFDAK
-533 VDYYYQISNKSILNL
+533 VDYYYQITNKSIFNV
-548 TVGNTNAFQ
+548 TAGNTNAFQ
-557 TYNSSILQILEDN
+557 SYNSSILQILQN
-570 SVNPVEQTAYNNDV
+570 NTINPVEEDAYNNDV
-584 RYTFNDVFLG
+584 RYSFNDVFLG
-594 VHYKFIVGK
+594 LHYKFIAGK
-603 FTFNPGFAIHQYN
+603 FTFNPGFSIHQYK
-616 TNNQQFANPFQ
+616 TNNTQFGNPFQ
-627 LNFTRFLPDMFARWD
+627 LNFSRFLPDMFARWD
-642 LKKSENVTYNFNVRN
+642 LKKSENLTYNFNVKN
-657 GFNDVNSLVEGNIF
+657 GFNDVNSLVEGYIF

-688 VTSHR
+688 ITSHR
-693 LNYSKYNLYNF
+693 LSYSKYNLYNF

-709 NIAYT
+709 NVAYT
-714 TTKNPVVNGISFQSI
+714 TTKNPVVNGILFQSI

-739 AENESVNGNLFYSKS
+739 AENENLNGNLFYSKS
-754 FQKYY
+754 FRKYY
-759 KATAGINASW
+759 KVTGGVNASW
-769 NKNFVLNRRV
+769 NKNFVLNRRSL
-779 VNGNT
+779 NGNT

-792 NVNHGYNLALAT
+792 NVNHSYNLALAT

-817 INFSEQAS
+817 INFSEQAANS
-825 TRFTTQT
+825 FTTQT
-832 PSVKLNYYFLNGL
+832 PTVKLNYYFLNGL

-886 IQANNLLNTRSRL
+886 IQANNLLNTKSRL

>member
-1 MTNVSYSKTNSVKK
+1 MKK
-15 LYLFLFFCITSITY
+15 LYFLFLILFSTISFS
-29 AQNIRL
+29 QSVKL
-35 EGVIQDIGKSPL
+35 EGLITDSKSVGL
-47 EMANVMAVNQ
+47 EMANVMAVNK
-57 ATKAMDGYAI
+57 ATKAMDSYAI
-67 TTDKGKYVLNLKPNT
+67 TNDKGKFVLNLKPNT
-82 AYVIKLS
+82 AYSLKIS
-89 YLGMQNKEVTV
+89 YLGMQNKELEI
-100 TTLSENMV
+100 TTSAESSIK
-108 QNITMESGG
+108 NIALEEGG

-201 SDAVDKIQVMRNFN
+201 ADAIDKIQVLRNFN

-242 FWFGDVSGGLANDKG
+242 FWFGDVSGGLANNKG

-278 LNTIGEVSLTS
+278 LNNIGEVSLTS

-305 SGTTLNLNRNFF
+305 SGTTLTLNRNFF

-328 SDKFGALNLNHSVS
+328 SDKFGTLNINHSVS
-342 KKWTLLGFAAYSATF
+342 KKWTLTGFAAYSSTY

-378 LENRKNKTDS
+378 LENRKNRTDAR
-388 KNNAFI
+388 NNAFI
-394 AKFGSKYKAN
+394 SKLGSKYKAN
-404 DNFQLDYDAF
+404 DIFQLDYDVF
-414 FRKNDQQDVDNSQT
+414 FRKNDQQDVDNSQS
-428 DFSSMNNGSM
+428 DFSSSANGTPFNS
-438 VSNSN
+438 SN

-449 KQAPVSFNQS
+449 KQAPASFNQS

-494 PYQNSTSQDPND
+494 PYQNSSSQDPND
-506 PSAVFVNEN
+506 PSAVFVNESS
-515 TLNIEQS
+515 LNIEQS
-522 RFVKTNKLDAK
+522 RFVKTNKFDAK
-533 VDYYYQISNKSILNL
+533 VDYYYQITNKSIFNV
-548 TVGNTNAFQ
+548 TAGNTNAFQ
-557 TYNSSILQILEDN
+557 SYNSSILQILQN
-570 SVNPVEQTAYNNDV
+570 NTINPVEEDAYNNDV
-584 RYTFNDVFLG
+584 RYSFNDVFLG
-594 VHYKFIVGK
+594 LHYKFIAGK
-603 FTFNPGFAIHQYN
+603 FTFNPGFSIHQYN
-616 TNNQQFANPFQ
+616 TNNTQFGNPFQ
-627 LNFTRFLPDMFARWD
+627 LNFSRFLPDMFARWD
-642 LKKSENVTYNFNVRN
+642 LKKSENLTYNFNVKN
-657 GFNDVNSLVEGNIF
+657 GFNDVNSLVEGYIF

-688 VTSHR
+688 ITSHR
-693 LNYSKYNLYNF
+693 LSYSKYNLYNF

-709 NIAYT
+709 NVSYT
-714 TTKNPVVNGISFQSI
+714 TTKNPVVNGILFQSI

-739 AENESVNGNLFYSKS
+739 AENENLNGNLFYSKS

-759 KATAGINASW
+759 KVTGGINASW
-769 NKNFVLNRRV
+769 NKNFVLNRRLI
-779 VNGNT
+779 NGNT

-792 NVNHGYNLALAT
+792 NVNHSYNLALAT

-817 INFSEQAS
+817 INFSEQAANS
-825 TRFTTQT
+825 FTTQT
-832 PSVKLNYYFLNGL
+832 PTVKLNYYFLNGL

-886 IQANNLLNTRSRL
+886 IQANNLLNTKSRL

>member
-1 MTNVSYSKTNSVKK
+1 MKNILLVLMLFFVSFSYS
-15 LYLFLFFCITSITY
+15 
-29 AQNIRL
+29 QNIRF
-35 EGVIQDIGKSPL
+35 EGLILDDKKMPL

-57 ATKAMDGYAI
+57 STKAMDAYAI
-67 TTDKGKYVLNLKPNT
+67 TTDKGKFVLNLKAKT
-82 AYVIKLS
+82 DYIIKLS
-89 YLGMQNKEVTV
+89 YIGMKNKEVAI
-100 TTLSENMV
+100 TTLAENLI
-108 QNITMESGG
+108 QNITMEAGG

-136 TIVYNADSFKTGEE
+136 TIIYNADSFKTGEE

-165 MADGQVQV
+165 LPDGQIQV

-180 LFVNGKPFM
+180 LFVDGKPFM

-257 YIFNPKLFYYSP
+257 YIINPKLFYYSP

-278 LNTIGEVSLTS
+278 FNNIGEVSLTS

-305 SGTTLNLNRNFF
+305 SGTTLTLNRNFF

-328 SDKFGALNLNHSVS
+328 SDKFGTLNINQSFS
-342 KKWTLLGFAAYSATF
+342 KKWNVTGFAAYSSTF
-357 NQSITNSERGIFEPN
+357 NRSITNSERAIFQPN
-372 TTNIAT
+372 TTEIAT
-378 LENRKNKTDS
+378 LENRNNRTDS
-388 KNNAFI
+388 RNNAFI
-394 AKFGSKYKAN
+394 SKLGSKYKAS
-404 DNFQLDYDAF
+404 DNFQLDYDVF
-414 FRKNDQQDVDNSQT
+414 FRKNGQEENDNSQT
-428 DFSSMNNGSM
+428 NFNSINNGVAFNS
-438 VSNSN
+438 SNS
-443 TVIAFQ
+443 IISFQ
-449 KQAPVSFNQS
+449 KQDPIAFNQS

-466 NPKSTW
+466 SPKITW

-494 PYQNSTSQDPND
+494 PYQNSTSSNPDD
-506 PSAVFVNEN
+506 PSNIFINEN
-515 TLNIEQS
+515 ALNIQQS
-522 RFVKTNKLDAK
+522 RFVKTNKIDAK
-533 VDYYYQISNKSILNL
+533 IDYYFQVSNKSIFNVTL
-548 TVGNTNAFQ
+548 GNTNAFQ
-557 TYNSSILQILEDN
+557 SYNSSILQILEGN
-570 SVNPVEQTAYNNDV
+570 TVNPIEQNAYNNDV
-584 RYTFNDVFLG
+584 RYNFNDLFLG
-594 VHYKFIVGK
+594 LHYKFILGK
-603 FTFNPGFAIHQYN
+603 FTFNPGFSVHQYN
-616 TNNQQFANPFQ
+616 TNNTQFSTPFQ
-627 LNFTRFLPDMFARWD
+627 LNFSRFLPDMFARWD
-642 LKKSENVTYNFNVRN
+642 LKKSENLTYNFNVKN
-657 GFNDVNSLVEGNIF
+657 GFNDVNSLVEGYIF

-678 RGNAQLENSL
+678 RGNSQLENSL
-688 VTSHR
+688 VTTHR
-693 LNYSKYNLYNF
+693 LAYSKYNLYNF
-704 TTIFG
+704 VTIFG
-709 NIAYT
+709 NVAYT
-714 TTKNPVVNGISFQSI
+714 TTKNPVVNGILFQSI

-739 AENESVNGNLFYSKS
+739 AENENLNGNLFYSKS
-754 FQKYY
+754 FKKYY
-759 KATAGINASW
+759 KVTGGINASW
-769 NKNFVLNRRV
+769 NKNFVLNRRLIS
-779 VNGNT
+779 GNV

-804 QFKKYP
+804 QYKKYP

-817 INFSEQAS
+817 INFSEQAA
-825 TRFTTQT
+825 TLFTTQT
-832 PSVKLNYYFLNGL
+832 PNVKLNYYFLNGL
-845 NINWD
+845 NVNWD

-879 DSKFEYR
+879 DTKFEYR

-899 NNTFSVNGFNANE
+899 NNTFNVNGYNANE
-912 NIILPRFVTFI
+912 NVILPRFVTFI

>member
-1 MTNVSYSKTNSVKK
+1 MKKILLFIALVLGSISYG
-15 LYLFLFFCITSITY
+15 
-29 AQNIRL
+29 QNIKV
-35 EGVIQDIGKSPL
+35 EGVIQDISKAPL

-57 ATKAMDGYAI
+57 ATKAMDAYAI
-67 TTDKGKYVLNLKPNT
+67 TTDKGKYSLNLKPNST
-82 AYVIKLS
+82 YVIKLS
-89 YLGMQNKEVTV
+89 YLGMQNKEITVVTKA
-100 TTLSENMV
+100 ENMM

-136 TIVYNADSFKTGEE
+136 TIVYNTDSFKTGEE

-173 EGKKVAK
+173 EGKKVTK

-189 EGDTKLGSKNIP
+189 DGDTKLGSKNIP
-201 SDAVDKIQVMRNFN
+201 SDAVDKVQVLRNFN

-242 FWFGDVSGGLANDKG
+242 FWFGDVSAGLANDKG
-257 YIFNPKLFYYSP
+257 YIFNPKVFYYSP

-278 LNTIGEVSLTS
+278 LNNIGEVSLTS
-289 ADFFRIT
+289 ADFFRIN

-328 SDKFGALNLNHSVS
+328 SDKFGTLNINHSVS
-342 KKWTLLGFAAYSATF
+342 KKWTLTGFAAYSSTF
-357 NQSITNSERGIFEPN
+357 NQSITNSDRGIFEPN

-378 LENRKNKTDS
+378 LENRKNRTDS
-388 KNNAFI
+388 RNNAFI
-394 AKFGSKYKAN
+394 SKVGSKYKAN
-404 DNFQLDYDAF
+404 DNFQLDYDVF
-414 FRKNDQQDVDNSQT
+414 FRKNDQQDVDNSQSN
-428 DFSSMNNGSM
+428 FSSFANGNSFN
-438 VSNSN
+438 SSN

-449 KQAPVSFNQS
+449 NQAPVSFNQS

-466 NPKSTW
+466 NPKNTW
-472 VIEMQHQ
+472 VIEVQHQ

-494 PYQNSTSQDPND
+494 PYQNNSSQDPND

-515 TLNIEQS
+515 SLNIEQS
-522 RFVKTNKLDAK
+522 RFVKTNKVDAK
-533 VDYYYQISNKSILNL
+533 ADYYYQISNKSILNV
-548 TVGNTNAFQ
+548 TAGNSNAFQ
-557 TYNSSILQILEDN
+557 TYNSSLLQILEDK
-570 SVNPVEQTAYNNDV
+570 SLNPVEQAAYNNDV
-584 RYTFNDVFLG
+584 RYAFNDVFLG
-594 VHYKFIVGK
+594 LHYKFIVGK
-603 FTFNPGFAIHQYN
+603 FTFNPGFSIHQYN
-616 TNNQQFANPFQ
+616 TNNQQFGTLYQ
-627 LNFTRFLPDMFARWD
+627 LNFSRFLPDMFARWD
-642 LKKSENVTYNFNVRN
+642 LKKSENITYNFNVRN
-657 GFNDVNSLVEGNIF
+657 GFNDINSLVEGYIF

-678 RGNAQLENSL
+678 RGNSQLQNSL

-709 NIAYT
+709 NISYT
-714 TTKNPVVNGISFQSI
+714 TTKDPVVNGISFQSI

-739 AENESVNGNLFYSKS
+739 AENENLNGNLFYSKS
-754 FQKYY
+754 FKKYY
-759 KATAGINASW
+759 KVTGGINAGW

-779 VNGNT
+779 ANGAT

-792 NVNHGYNLALAT
+792 NVNHSYNLAFAT

-825 TRFTTQT
+825 NKFTTQT
-832 PSVKLNYYFLNGL
+832 PTIKLNYYFLNGL
-845 NINWD
+845 NVNWD
-850 YSFNRFKNETT
+850 YSFNRFKNETSGLT
-861 GVANNFKIMT
+861 NDFEIMT

-899 NNTFSVNGFNANE
+899 NNSFSVNGFNANE
-912 NIILPRFVTFI
+912 TIILPRFVTFI

>member
-1 MTNVSYSKTNSVKK
+1 MKNI
-15 LYLFLFFCITSITY
+15 LLFIALIVTSISY
-29 AQNIRL
+29 GQNIRL
-35 EGVIQDIGKSPL
+35 EGVIQDLGKSPL

-67 TTDKGKYVLNLKPNT
+67 TTDKGKYILNLKPNT
-82 AYVIKLS
+82 AYSIKLS
-89 YLGMQNKEVTV
+89 YLGMQNKEITI
-100 TTLSENMV
+100 TTQSENME

-234 KLKKGKDK
+234 KLKKGKNK

-278 LNTIGEVSLTS
+278 LNNIGEVSLTS
-289 ADFFRIT
+289 ADFFRIS
-296 GGARNTIGR
+296 GGARNTIGK

-328 SDKFGALNLNHSVS
+328 SDKFGTLNVNHSIS
-342 KKWTLLGFAAYSATF
+342 KKWTLTGFAAYSSTF
-357 NQSITNSERGIFEPN
+357 NQSITNSDRGIFEPN

-378 LENRKNKTDS
+378 LENRKNRTDS
-388 KNNAFI
+388 RNNAFI
-394 AKFGSKYKAN
+394 SKLGSKYKAN
-404 DNFQLDYDAF
+404 DNFQLDYDVF
-414 FRKNDQQDVDNSQT
+414 FRKNDQQDIDNSQSN
-428 DFSSMNNGSM
+428 FSSTSNGTVFNS
-438 VSNSN
+438 SN
-443 TVIAFQ
+443 TVVAFQ
-449 KQAPVSFNQS
+449 KQAPASFNQS

-472 VIEMQHQ
+472 VIEVQHQ

-494 PYQNSTSQDPND
+494 PYQNSTSQNPND

-522 RFVKTNKLDAK
+522 RFVKTNKVDAK
-533 VDYYYQISNKSILNL
+533 VDYFYQISNKSILNVTL
-548 TVGNTNAFQ
+548 GNTNAFQ
-557 TYNSSILQILEDN
+557 TYDSSILQILQNN
-570 SVNPVEQTAYNNDV
+570 SSNPVEQEAYNNKV
-584 RYTFNDVFLG
+584 KYSFNDVFLG
-594 VHYKFIVGK
+594 VHYKFIKGK
-603 FTFNPGFAIHQYN
+603 FTFNPGFSVHQYN
-616 TNNQQFANPFQ
+616 TNNQQFNNPFQ
-627 LNFTRFLPDMFARWD
+627 LNFSRFLPDMFARWD
-642 LKKSENVTYNFNVRN
+642 LKKSENVTYNFNVANR
-657 GFNDVNSLVEGNIF
+657 FNDVNSLIEGYIF
-671 TNFNSIA
+671 TNFNSIS

-709 NIAYT
+709 SVGYT
-714 TTKNPVVNGISFQSI
+714 TMKNPVVNGIAFQSI

-739 AENESVNGNLFYSKS
+739 AENESLNGNLFYSKS

-759 KATAGINASW
+759 KVTGGINASW
-769 NKNFVLNRRV
+769 NKNFVLNRRIV
-779 VNGNT
+779 SGNR

-817 INFSEQAS
+817 INFSEQAANS
-825 TRFTTQT
+825 FTTQT
-832 PSVKLNYYFLNGL
+832 PTVKLNYYFLNGL

-850 YSFNRFKNETT
+850 YSFNRFKNETS
-861 GVANNFKIMT
+861 GIANNFEIMT

-886 IQANNLLNTRSRL
+886 IQANNLLNTKSRL

-912 NIILPRFVTFI
+912 TIILPRFVTFI

>member
-1 MTNVSYSKTNSVKK
+1 MKKILLFIALVLGSISYG
-15 LYLFLFFCITSITY
+15 
-29 AQNIRL
+29 QNIKV
-35 EGVIQDIGKSPL
+35 EGVIQDISKAPL

-57 ATKAMDGYAI
+57 ATKAMDAYAI
-67 TTDKGKYVLNLKPNT
+67 TTDKGKYSLNLKPNST
-82 AYVIKLS
+82 YVIKLS
-89 YLGMQNKEVTV
+89 YLGMQNKEITVVTKA
-100 TTLSENMV
+100 ENMM

-136 TIVYNADSFKTGEE
+136 TIVYNTDSFKTGEE

-173 EGKKVAK
+173 EGKKVTK

-189 EGDTKLGSKNIP
+189 DGDTKLGSKNIP
-201 SDAVDKIQVMRNFN
+201 SDAVDKVQVLRNFN

-242 FWFGDVSGGLANDKG
+242 FWFGDVSAGLANDKG
-257 YIFNPKLFYYSP
+257 YIFNPKVFYYSP

-278 LNTIGEVSLTS
+278 LNNIGEVSLTS
-289 ADFFRIT
+289 ADFFRIN

-328 SDKFGALNLNHSVS
+328 SDKFGTLNINHSAS
-342 KKWTLLGFAAYSATF
+342 KKWTLNGFAAYSSTF
-357 NQSITNSERGIFEPN
+357 NQSITNSDRGIFEPN

-378 LENRKNKTDS
+378 LENRKNRTDS
-388 KNNAFI
+388 RNNAFI
-394 AKFGSKYKAN
+394 SKVGSKYKAN
-404 DNFQLDYDAF
+404 DNFQLDYDVF
-414 FRKNDQQDVDNSQT
+414 FRKNDQQDVDNSQSN
-428 DFSSMNNGSM
+428 FSSFANGNSFN
-438 VSNSN
+438 SSN

-449 KQAPVSFNQS
+449 NQAPVSFNQS

-466 NPKSTW
+466 NPKNTW
-472 VIEMQHQ
+472 VIEVQHQ

-494 PYQNSTSQDPND
+494 PYQNNSSQDPND

-515 TLNIEQS
+515 SLNIEQS
-522 RFVKTNKLDAK
+522 RFVKTNKVDAK
-533 VDYYYQISNKSILNL
+533 ADYYYQISNKSILNV
-548 TVGNTNAFQ
+548 TAGNSNAFQ
-557 TYNSSILQILEDN
+557 TYNSSLLQILEDK
-570 SVNPVEQTAYNNDV
+570 SVNPVEQAAYNNDV
-584 RYTFNDVFLG
+584 RYAFNDVFLG
-594 VHYKFIVGK
+594 LHYKFIAGK
-603 FTFNPGFAIHQYN
+603 FTFNPGFSIHQYN
-616 TNNQQFANPFQ
+616 TNNQQFGTRYQ
-627 LNFTRFLPDMFARWD
+627 LNFSRFLPDMFARWD
-642 LKKSENVTYNFNVRN
+642 LKKSENITYNFNVRN
-657 GFNDVNSLVEGNIF
+657 GFNDINSLVEGYIF

-678 RGNAQLENSL
+678 RGNSQLQNSL

-709 NIAYT
+709 NISYT
-714 TTKNPVVNGISFQSI
+714 TTKDPVVNGISFQSI

-739 AENESVNGNLFYSKS
+739 AENENLNGNLFYSKS
-754 FQKYY
+754 FKKYY
-759 KATAGINASW
+759 KVTGGINAGW

-779 VNGNT
+779 ANGAT
-784 QEFIQGIE
+784 QEFIQRIE
-792 NVNHGYNLALAT
+792 NVNHSYNVAFAT

-825 TRFTTQT
+825 NKFTTQT
-832 PSVKLNYYFLNGL
+832 PTVKLNYYFLNGL
-845 NINWD
+845 NVNWD
-850 YSFNRFKNETT
+850 YSFNRFKNETSGLT
-861 GVANNFKIMT
+861 NDFEIMT

-879 DSKFEYR
+879 DLKFEYR

-899 NNTFSVNGFNANE
+899 NNSFSVNGFNANE
-912 NIILPRFVTFI
+912 TIILPRFVTFI

>member
-1 MTNVSYSKTNSVKK
+1 MKNILLVVMLFFVSFSYS
-15 LYLFLFFCITSITY
+15 
-29 AQNIRL
+29 QNIRF
-35 EGVIQDIGKSPL
+35 EGLILDDKKMPL

-57 ATKAMDGYAI
+57 STKAMDAYAI
-67 TTDKGKYVLNLKPNT
+67 TTDKGKFVLNLKAKT
-82 AYVIKLS
+82 DYIIKLS
-89 YLGMQNKEVTV
+89 YIGMKNKEVAI
-100 TTLSENMV
+100 TTLAENLI
-108 QNITMESGG
+108 QNITMEAGG

-136 TIVYNADSFKTGEE
+136 TIIYNADSFKTGEE

-165 MADGQVQV
+165 LPDGQIQV

-180 LFVNGKPFM
+180 LFVDGKPFM

-257 YIFNPKLFYYSP
+257 YIINPKLFYYSP

-278 LNTIGEVSLTS
+278 FNNIGEVSLTS

-305 SGTTLNLNRNFF
+305 SGTTLTLNRNFF

-328 SDKFGALNLNHSVS
+328 SDKFGTLNINQSFS
-342 KKWTLLGFAAYSATF
+342 KKWNVTGFAAYSSTF
-357 NQSITNSERGIFEPN
+357 NRSITNSERAIFQPN
-372 TTNIAT
+372 TTEIAT
-378 LENRKNKTDS
+378 LENRNNRTDS
-388 KNNAFI
+388 RNNAFI
-394 AKFGSKYKAN
+394 SKLGSKYKAS
-404 DNFQLDYDAF
+404 DNFQLDYDVF
-414 FRKNDQQDVDNSQT
+414 FRKNGQEENDNSQT
-428 DFSSMNNGSM
+428 NFNSINNGVAFNS
-438 VSNSN
+438 SNS
-443 TVIAFQ
+443 IISFQ
-449 KQAPVSFNQS
+449 KQDPIAFNQS

-466 NPKSTW
+466 SPKSTW

-494 PYQNSTSQDPND
+494 PYQNSTSSNPDD
-506 PSAVFVNEN
+506 PSNIFINEN
-515 TLNIEQS
+515 ALNIQQS
-522 RFVKTNKLDAK
+522 RFVKTNKIDAK
-533 VDYYYQISNKSILNL
+533 IDYYFQVSNKSIFNVTL
-548 TVGNTNAFQ
+548 GNTNAFQ
-557 TYNSSILQILEDN
+557 SYNSSILQILEGN
-570 SVNPVEQTAYNNDV
+570 TVNPIEQNAYNNDV
-584 RYTFNDVFLG
+584 RYNFNDLFLG
-594 VHYKFIVGK
+594 LHYKFILGK
-603 FTFNPGFAIHQYN
+603 FTFNPGFSVHQYN
-616 TNNQQFANPFQ
+616 TNNTQFSTPFQ
-627 LNFTRFLPDMFARWD
+627 LNFSRFLPDMFARWD
-642 LKKSENVTYNFNVRN
+642 LKKSENLTYNFNVKN
-657 GFNDVNSLVEGNIF
+657 GFNDVNSLVEGYIF

-678 RGNAQLENSL
+678 RGNSQLENSL
-688 VTSHR
+688 VTTHR
-693 LNYSKYNLYNF
+693 LAYSKYNLYNF
-704 TTIFG
+704 VTIFG
-709 NIAYT
+709 NVAYT
-714 TTKNPVVNGISFQSI
+714 TTKNPVVNGILFQSI

-739 AENESVNGNLFYSKS
+739 AENENLNGNLFYSKS
-754 FQKYY
+754 FKKYY
-759 KATAGINASW
+759 KVTGGINASW
-769 NKNFVLNRRV
+769 NKNFVLNRRLIS
-779 VNGNT
+779 GNV

-804 QFKKYP
+804 QYKKYP

-817 INFSEQAS
+817 INFSEQAA
-825 TRFTTQT
+825 TLFTTQT
-832 PSVKLNYYFLNGL
+832 PNVKLNYYFLNGL
-845 NINWD
+845 NVNWD

-899 NNTFSVNGFNANE
+899 NNTFNVNGYNANE
-912 NIILPRFVTFI
+912 NVILPRFVTFI